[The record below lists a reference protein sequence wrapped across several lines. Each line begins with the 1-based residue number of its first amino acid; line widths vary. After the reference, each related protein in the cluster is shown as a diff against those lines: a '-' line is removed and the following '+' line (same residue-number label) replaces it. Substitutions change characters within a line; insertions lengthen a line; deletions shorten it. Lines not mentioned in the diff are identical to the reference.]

1 MLVGSGRWSASV
13 AEAEWRCRLRLAQ
26 PEAQGLQ
33 SGVPRPIKAA
43 ADPFGRA
50 DSFRDVVLT
59 AFAIFETV
67 IKLPLRDR
75 PQNASDV
82 WVNLWAAL
90 LV

>member
-1 MLVGSGRWSASV
+1 MLVGSGRCSASV
-13 AEAEWRCRLRLAQ
+13 AEAELRCRLRLAQ

-50 DSFRDVVLT
+50 DSFRDVLLT
-59 AFAIFETV
+59 IFATLGIA

-82 WVNLWAAL
+82 
-90 LV
+90 